1 MRRWRDAMRE
11 ALYGPEGFYTA
22 ASSGGPA
29 AHFRTSAHVSTVFAG
44 SLSRLVARV
53 DEALGR
59 PDPFELVD
67 VGAGRGELLLALLA
81 ELPRPLA
88 ARVRATAVE
97 VGPPPGGL
105 PPGIAWTDRL
115 PPKTT
120 GLLLATEWL
129 DNVPV
134 DVVCRDGSGV
144 LRYVL
149 VDASGTERVGP
160 RVEPGDAAWLAR
172 WWPLD
177 AAPEAARAEVGV
189 ERDAAWAAAVV
200 TVVRGLAVV
209 VDYGHLRGG
218 RPVFGTLTGY
228 RSGRRVP
235 PVPDG
240 SCDLTAHVAL
250 DAVAHAGG
258 TAADVPP
265 RLLSQRTALH
275 ALGVDGRR
283 PPLSLAHDDPG
294 AYLRALA
301 RAGVSA
307 ELTDPEGL
315 GAHTWL
321 LQPVG
326 LDPHTLGMTS
336 SHTRH

>member
-44 SLSRLVARV
+44 ALTRLVARV
-53 DEALGR
+53 DEALGQ
-59 PDPFELVD
+59 PNPFELVD

-97 VGPPPGGL
+97 VGPPPSNL
-105 PPGIAWTDRL
+105 PPGIAWTDRP

-134 DVVCRDGSGV
+134 DVACRD
-144 LRYVL
+144 
-149 VDASGTERVGP
+149 A
-160 RVEPGDAAWLAR
+160 
-172 WWPLD
+172 
-177 AAPEAARAEVGV
+177 
-189 ERDAAWAAAVV
+189 
-200 TVVRGLAVV
+200 
-209 VDYGHLRGG
+209 
-218 RPVFGTLTGY
+218 
-228 RSGRRVP
+228 
-235 PVPDG
+235 
-240 SCDLTAHVAL
+240 
-250 DAVAHAGG
+250 
-258 TAADVPP
+258 
-265 RLLSQRTALH
+265 
-275 ALGVDGRR
+275 
-283 PPLSLAHDDPG
+283 PG

-301 RAGVSA
+301 RASVSA
-307 ELTDPEGL
+307 ELTDPDGL

-326 LDPHTLGMTS
+326 LESHTLGMTDG
-336 SHTRH
+336 HTGR